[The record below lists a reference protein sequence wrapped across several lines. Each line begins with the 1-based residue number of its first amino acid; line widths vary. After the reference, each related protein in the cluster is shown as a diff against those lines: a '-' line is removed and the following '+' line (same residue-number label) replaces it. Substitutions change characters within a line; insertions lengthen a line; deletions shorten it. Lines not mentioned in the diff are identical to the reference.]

1 MRKES
6 GVTAEQVP
14 VLFHPAWRSG
24 LIFALLITGL
34 AALAASDNVHAAL
47 NDLLAASRTIIAG
60 HPVLGPLLFVLLAA
74 LSAMLAFASV
84 AVLLPLAV
92 FTWGEPMSILLL
104 WIGWSLG
111 GACTYL
117 AGRCLG
123 PRIVGW
129 LKAGPLLRRL
139 EHHVGPAT
147 PFGLVLLFQLAL
159 PSEIPGY
166 VLGLV
171 RYSARKYLLA
181 LGMAELVYTLA
192 AVHLGASFVER
203 RAGMVFITGGAV
215 ALLSLAAVYLLRK
228 RI

>member
-1 MRKES
+1 MRKE
-6 GVTAEQVP
+6 GDAPADTVP
-14 VLFHPAWRSG
+14 VLFRPAWRSMV
-24 LIFALLITGL
+24 IFALLIIGL
-34 AALAASDNVHAAL
+34 AALATSDAVHAAL
-47 NDLLAASRTIIAG
+47 DELLAASRTIIAG

-92 FTWGEPMSILLL
+92 FTWGEPLSILLL

-117 AGRCLG
+117 AGRFFG
-123 PRIVGW
+123 PKIVGW

-139 EHHVGPAT
+139 EQHVGPDT
-147 PFGLVLLFQLAL
+147 PFGVALLFQLAL

-171 RYSARKYLLA
+171 RYSARKYLLV
-181 LGMAELVYTLA
+181 LGMVELLYTLA

-203 RAGMVFITGGAV
+203 RAGMVFATGAAV
-215 ALLSLAAVYLLRK
+215 ALLSLSAVYLLRK